1 MPSADDSLHE
11 DEMRTPRAK
20 TPGLHKRVAN
30 GSAATTYSM
39 SDLADRNALARVSK
53 DKLTCSKNRG
63 RNRVRATIAC
73 MSEAK
78 REGAPVSRNSWVGR
92 QIQPRIA
99 PLALLALGLAVI
111 AAAIATWALVRA
123 PQSNTAPAA
132 TSQQTADAKGRACT
146 AFNTVRQAVSL
157 ETHADLGTDPVA
169 VQAVAANAR
178 LAMTAG
184 ASYLRDRL
192 DPATPADVAAALRS
206 FARGLEDISMYAQA
220 GVANTDPAQAARLHD
235 AEAADARIADLC
247 R

>member
-1 MPSADDSLHE
+1 
-11 DEMRTPRAK
+11 MRTLERTRLAS
-20 TPGLHKRVAN
+20 TSGYAN

-53 DKLTCSKNRG
+53 DNLTCSPTDVVLSESKNRG

-78 REGAPVSRNSWVGR
+78 RGGAPVSRNSWVGR

-111 AAAIATWALVRA
+111 AAAIAIWALVRA

-235 AEAADARIADLC
+235 AEAADARIAELC